1 MKRLIPLLVLLLLA
15 GCDPVLVGIFPTG
28 PRVDDDDTT
37 DAPDDDDSQV
47 DQLPVVEILGVD
59 PGTLPVTGTV
69 NVVLQVSDTDS
80 TGYAVT
86 LEFGIEGSGSNWQ
99 PATVSNATTA
109 PNVFEEDVGNVG
121 FQVQT
126 EMTWASAEDIPSTTE
141 MGALRA
147 CPVDSEGNAG
157 VCDVWP
163 DDGDLPV
170 DNYAFNG
177 GGAFCQPGDLEA
189 TNWVAGRAFIPL
201 SDGNCL
207 NYQKSDPPQADD
219 FSAQFL
225 LVLVNDEEA
234 DATFRISATSQP
246 NFPDAGAQGP
256 PLPIPDAH
264 TPGAGMSVLTRQLA
278 QLQASSWAKPG
289 PPKGFSP
296 PQATCVPDLTE
307 ADVNQDDRNFY
318 LRNDLDSEE
327 RITRPANLRALG
339 DTIAIYVDEETPMD
353 IDSDCS
359 DPNNPI
365 EPNALPA
372 FGFTNC
378 DLEEVVDVVDQ
389 NISPTLTT
397 LFGAPSDVDQNCR
410 VTVFISHRL
419 NTLTADSTEVED
431 DGFVVRSFAEPG
443 IDLWE
448 RNLQANPFSNEQEMI
463 YVYAPDPVGF
473 WSENTIQLDGY
484 LNYDLAGR
492 IAVSMQE
499 MISYGRHRG
508 VGKELFDPL
517 SPVDLSAPDAEE
529 DWLDDAMGLL
539 AADLCGF
546 GSIAFEDAWIYMDRA
561 HLLSLQTDNALSD
574 FQDRGGQYLFL
585 RYLIDQWGP
594 GALSTIIDAETT
606 GVDTIEELTG
616 NSFDA
621 VVLQWATALAVS
633 GRTNEAGTPLV
644 PDSVVPGYLN
654 STTVSVADPENPQ
667 PGELFGA
674 NGFQQGFNVRGINRT
689 FSGGTQAA
697 GPTELLSKRVRTENL
712 DPLVFH
718 PQADFFGTVAG
729 NDGVVVV
736 LISGLEQEVN
746 YLILESQSGVELLGN
761 VIRIEDT
768 SAEQA
773 NMDVTLEGVDGAKIT
788 TVRALGVLGGNELD
802 PLGLERRVIGRI
814 DPADGFE
821 VIAATT
827 PPELGDDDDSAFG
840 DDDDDSAFGDDDDD
854 SALGDDD
861 DSALGDD
868 DDSALGDDDDS
879 AVGARAEGD
888 DDDSADI
895 IEDVEITDTDRYSFS
910 LTAVTTIGI
919 WVDRRIASLS
929 GAVELA
935 DPFVAV
941 ALESDVP
948 DAFDYTMW
956 DFGPNF
962 GVCPD
967 PGVYVPGTSV
977 FLYPLVMP
985 SFVANQG
992 NLSSNPVVEEFEP
1005 VIGPG
1010 PIPEYTCDIDHDQD
1024 GLADAEEAGPG
1035 SLAAQILQR
1044 QAENLDLDPDFYE
1057 NTFELLPQNALDVT
1071 VPFYSADFIDV
1082 DSNEEPD
1089 DELATAFMAAN
1100 VGGRAAETGE
1110 EAVWLGQLPPG
1121 DYLIIVG
1128 GAAESTGPYDLSVR
1142 VVPPA
1147 WYQ

>member
-1 MKRLIPLLVLLLLA
+1 MNRLTPFFLLLA
-15 GCDPVLVGIFPTG
+15 AGLMGCNPVLVDLFPRSDVTD
-28 PRVDDDDTT
+28 DDDDTT
-37 DAPDDDDSQV
+37 VGDDDDSQPV
-47 DQLPVVEILGVD
+47 QLPVVEILGMD
-59 PGTLPVTGTV
+59 PSTLPVTGTV
-69 NVVLQVSDTDS
+69 NVVLQVSDLDS

-126 EMTWASAEDIPSTTE
+126 EMTWVSADDIPSTTE

-177 GGAFCQPGDLEA
+177 GGAFCQPGDLET
-189 TNWVAGRAFIPL
+189 TNWVGERAFIPL

-225 LVLVNDEEA
+225 LVLVNDTEA
-234 DATFRISATSQP
+234 DANFRISATSQP
-246 NFPDAGAQGP
+246 NFPEGGPQGP
-256 PLPIPDAH
+256 PMPIPDAH
-264 TPGAGMSVLTRQLA
+264 TPGANMSVLTRQVA
-278 QLQASSWAKPG
+278 QLKASSWANPG

-296 PQATCVPDLTE
+296 PQTTCVPDLTE
-307 ADVNQDDRNFY
+307 ADVNHDDRNFY
-318 LRNDLDSEE
+318 LRDDLSAGSE

-378 DLEEVVDVVDQ
+378 DLEGVVDVVDK
-389 NISPTLTT
+389 NISPTLTS

-419 NTLTADSTEVED
+419 NALTADSTEVDD

-448 RNLQANPFSNEQEMI
+448 RNLQANPFSNEQEMV

-473 WSENTIQLDGY
+473 WSENTIPLDGY

-492 IAVSMQE
+492 IAVSMQQ

-508 VGKELFDPL
+508 VGKDLFDPL
-517 SPVDLSAPDAEE
+517 DPSDLSAPDAED

-539 AADLCGF
+539 AADMCGF

-561 HLLSLQTDNALSD
+561 HLLELQTENQLSD

-585 RYLIDQWGP
+585 RYLVDQY
-594 GALSTIIDAETT
+594 GAGVISTIMDAETT
-606 GVDTIEELTG
+606 GVDTIEELTAVD
-616 NSFDA
+616 FDQF
-621 VVLQWATALAVS
+621 VLQWATALAVS

-644 PDSVVPGYLN
+644 PDSVIPGYLN

-689 FSGGTQAA
+689 FAGGMQAA
-697 GPTELLSKRVRTENL
+697 GPTELLAKRVRTENL

-729 NDGVVVV
+729 NDGVAVV
-736 LISGLEQEVN
+736 LVSGLEQEVN
-746 YLILESQSGVELLGN
+746 YLVLESEGGVELLGH

-768 SAEQA
+768 SADQA

-788 TVRALGVLGGNELD
+788 TVRALGVLGANELD

-814 DPADGFE
+814 DLADGFD
-821 VIAATT
+821 VVTAVT
-827 PPELGDDDDSAFG
+827 PPEVGDDDDSAGDDDDDTTG
-840 DDDDDSAFGDDDDD
+840 DDDDDSAF
-854 SALGDDD
+854 
-861 DSALGDD
+861 GDD

-879 AVGARAEGD
+879 AVGSRADDD
-888 DDDSADI
+888 DDDSAGS
-895 IEDVEITDTDRYSFS
+895 EAVEITDTDRYSFS
-910 LTAVTTIGI
+910 LTSVTTIGI
-919 WVDRRIASLS
+919 WVDRRIASLA
-929 GAVELA
+929 GGVELEN
-935 DPFVAV
+935 PFVAV

-977 FLYPLVMP
+977 FNYPLVMP
-985 SFVANQG
+985 AFVASQG
-992 NLSSNPVVEEFEP
+992 NLSSNPVVEDFTP
-1005 VIGPG
+1005 VVGTG
-1010 PIPEYTCDIDHDQD
+1010 SIPEYTCDIDHDQD
-1024 GLADAEEAGPG
+1024 GLADADEAAPEN
-1035 SLAAQILQR
+1035 LAAQILQR
-1044 QAENLDLDPDFYE
+1044 QAENLDLDPNFYE
-1057 NTFELLPQNALDVT
+1057 STFELLPQGALDVT
-1071 VPFYSADFIDV
+1071 VPFYSAAFIDV

-1089 DELATAFMAAN
+1089 DDLATAYMAAN

-1128 GAAESTGPYDLSVR
+1128 GADASTGPYDLSVR

-1147 WYQ
+1147 WFQ